1 MAYATT
7 TQLNTLSRAIEQK
20 TLYTQ
25 ADVELNIKN
34 LSKIENCEKFSF
46 TDFMN
51 ILTLKSATVT
61 LTTTLD
67 SLVYKQGLT
76 IYGGT
81 TLSAVV
87 TKGSYDIE
95 KVEFFIDNVLVSTE
109 NTDVAN
115 GGNYTYAY
123 GTDITTNKVFK
134 VVVTDVEGNVV
145 QDSVSLNFYN
155 PYYFGKTNKEI
166 VDVTEVD
173 ILAMTQIVNKKD
185 NQKHKYTMSDER
197 AVFAYDKSYGDLTS
211 ILDPSSFENI
221 DAFVKSEMIVNGVV
235 CNVYILDTKCYCT
248 DFEYTFK
255 F

>member
-1 MAYATT
+1 MANVTIS
-7 TQLNTLSRAIEQK
+7 QLNAITKAIEMK
-20 TLYTQ
+20 TLFTQ
-25 ADVELNIKN
+25 EDVELNIAN

-76 IYGGT
+76 IHGGT

-87 TKGSYDIE
+87 IKGSYDIE

-173 ILAMTQIVNKKD
+173 ILAMTQVVNKKD

-197 AVFAYDKSYGDLTS
+197 AVFVYDKSYGDLTS

-221 DAFVKSEMIVNGVV
+221 SSFTKIEMTIGGVV
-235 CNVYILDTKCYCT
+235 CNVYILDSKCYCT

>member
-1 MAYATT
+1 MSYATLK
-7 TQLNTLSRAIEQK
+7 QLNAISKGMEEK
-20 TLYTQ
+20 TLFTQ
-25 ADVELNIKN
+25 EDVSLNIENIKK
-34 LSKIENCEKFSF
+34 LSDCEKFSF
-46 TDFMN
+46 VDFMN
-51 ILTLKSATVT
+51 LLTLKDATVS

-173 ILAMTQIVNKKD
+173 ILAMTQVVNKKD

-197 AVFAYDKSYGDLTS
+197 AVFAYDKNYGDLTS
-211 ILDPSSFENI
+211 ALDPSSFENI
-221 DAFVKSEMIVNGVV
+221 SSFTKIEMTIGGVV
-235 CNVYILDTKCYCT
+235 CNVYILNTKCYCT

>member
-1 MAYATT
+1 MANVTVS
-7 TQLNTLSRAIEQK
+7 QLNSITKAIEMK
-20 TLYTQ
+20 TLFTQ
-25 ADVELNIKN
+25 GDVELNIAN
-34 LSKIENCEKFSF
+34 LSKIENCDKFSF

-51 ILTLKSATVT
+51 ILTLKGATVT
-61 LTTTLD
+61 LSTTLD
-67 SLVYKQGLT
+67 SLIYKQGLT

-95 KVEFFIDNVLVSTE
+95 KVEFFIDNGLVSTE
-109 NTDVAN
+109 NTDVAD

-173 ILAMTQIVNKKD
+173 ILAMTQVVNKKD

-197 AVFAYDKSYGDLTS
+197 AVFVYDKTYGDLTS
-211 ILDPSSFENI
+211 ILDISSFENR
-221 DAFVKSEMIVNGVV
+221 DSFVKSEMIVNGVV
-235 CNVYILDTKCYCT
+235 CNVYILDSKCYCT

>member
-1 MAYATT
+1 MANVTVS
-7 TQLNTLSRAIEQK
+7 QLNAITKAIEMK
-20 TLYTQ
+20 TLFTQ
-25 ADVELNIKN
+25 EDVELNIAN

-76 IYGGT
+76 IHGGT

-134 VVVTDVEGNVV
+134 VVVTDVDGNVV

-173 ILAMTQIVNKKD
+173 ILAMTQVVNKKD

-197 AVFAYDKSYGDLTS
+197 AVFAYDKTYGDLTS

-221 DAFVKSEMIVNGVV
+221 SSFTKIEMTIGGVV
-235 CNVYILDTKCYCT
+235 CNVYILNTKCYCT

>member
-81 TLSAVV
+81 
-87 TKGSYDIE
+87 
-95 KVEFFIDNVLVSTE
+95 N
-109 NTDVAN
+109 
-115 GGNYTYAY
+115 
-123 GTDITTNKVFK
+123 
-134 VVVTDVEGNVV
+134 
-145 QDSVSLNFYN
+145 
-155 PYYFGKTNKEI
+155 
-166 VDVTEVD
+166 
-173 ILAMTQIVNKKD
+173 
-185 NQKHKYTMSDER
+185 
-197 AVFAYDKSYGDLTS
+197 
-211 ILDPSSFENI
+211 
-221 DAFVKSEMIVNGVV
+221 
-235 CNVYILDTKCYCT
+235 
-248 DFEYTFK
+248 
-255 F
+255 

>member
-1 MAYATT
+1 MANVTVS
-7 TQLNTLSRAIEQK
+7 QLNAITKAIEMK
-20 TLYTQ
+20 TLFTQ
-25 ADVELNIKN
+25 EDVELNIAN

-173 ILAMTQIVNKKD
+173 ILAMTQVVNKKD

-197 AVFAYDKSYGDLTS
+197 AVFVYDKSYGDLTS
-211 ILDPSSFENI
+211 ALDPNNFENLSSFSKVEMTI
-221 DAFVKSEMIVNGVV
+221 DGVL
-235 CNVYILDTKCYCT
+235 CNVYIQSEKCYCA

>member
-1 MAYATT
+1 MANVTVS
-7 TQLNTLSRAIEQK
+7 QLNAITKAIEMK
-20 TLYTQ
+20 TLFTQ
-25 ADVELNIKN
+25 EDVELNIAN

-173 ILAMTQIVNKKD
+173 ILAMTQVVNKKD

-197 AVFAYDKSYGDLTS
+197 AVFVYDKTYGDLTS
-211 ILDPSSFENI
+211 ALDPNNFENLSSFSKVEMTI
-221 DAFVKSEMIVNGVV
+221 DGVL
-235 CNVYILDTKCYCT
+235 CNVYIQSEKCYCA